1 MLTIYWH
8 VVHTSYLSG
17 APGAVPV
24 EKKIVM
30 WRNLSTW
37 QIVRWRNSPHDRLSC
52 GKNSPHEKCEE
63 NLKCGEIMC
72 TIYGVLSHFT
82 IFCCKISIFAIYAV
96 CREICF
102 GTIYALLRGEKLS
115 QKIGPVEKKWQIW
128 GMMLSTWFEKVIL
141 PAGTGFSWSF
151 FSLEYTVVFFRISL
165 EYIFQ
170 GIFLNLLEYFS
181 ESLNWIKWGR
191 FLFLV
196 LTSIF
201 RILSIFSKVLVQ
213 K

>member
-1 MLTIYWH
+1 MLSVFWYVDNILTCCP
-8 VVHTSYLSG
+8 YLIFVRGTRGG
-17 APGAVPV
+17 ARGEKNCHV
-24 EKKIVM
+24 EKFVHMTDCQVEKF
-30 WRNLSTW
+30 STW

-115 QKIGPVEKKWQIW
+115 QKLGPWRKNDKYEVWCCQHGLKKWFCLREPDFP
-128 GMMLSTWFEKVIL
+128 GVF
-141 PAGTGFSWSF
+141 FSWIYCSIF
-151 FSLEYTVVFFRISL
+151 PNLPGVYLPGYFSESPGVFFRI
-165 EYIFQ
+165 IK
-170 GIFLNLLEYFS
+170 LN
-181 ESLNWIKWGR
+181 
-191 FLFLV
+191 
-196 LTSIF
+196 
-201 RILSIFSKVLVQ
+201 
-213 K
+213 